1 VLFQINKK
9 NNYIT
14 NLNKLYADANIILSV
29 MSSEECLGKIK
40 ANLIDKRRVAP
51 NFNIEKCI

>member
-1 VLFQINKK
+1 MCEQIR
-9 NNYIT
+9 YIT
-14 NLNKLYADANIILSV
+14 SLNKLYADDTIILSV
-29 MSSEECLGKIK
+29 MSSEECLGKIQ